1 MKMTIRSMRW
11 MLCAKIVLIALAG
24 TGCASLPDGSG
35 WGERA
40 TLTPGWKR
48 VRESAANAARDPH
61 VWVPLAGAAVFQID
75 NLDRRVSDWA
85 RRETPVFGSQD
96 NAARWSDDF
105 RTAASVAYVATVLW
119 TPGGENADDWFE
131 NKAKGFT
138 VGLAARGLTSTVTQT
153 LKSEVGRERPSGS
166 DRLSFPSGH
175 TSAATV
181 NTRLASRNLRV
192 VPMSKRTR
200 RTLDTGLLMLN
211 VGTSWARIE
220 AGAHYPSDTLFSM
233 ALGNFIGAFINDA
246 FMGLDPDEPAQV
258 TVHMIPEGA
267 ELRFHVVF

>member
-1 MKMTIRSMRW
+1 MMMGIRGSW
-11 MLCAKIVLIALAG
+11 WLLCVLASFAC
-24 TGCASLPDGSG
+24 TGCATLPDGSG

-40 TLTPGWKR
+40 TFAPGWQR

-61 VWVPLAGAAVFQID
+61 VWVPLAGAAVFQVD
-75 NLDRRVSDWA
+75 DLDRRVSDWA
-85 RRETPVFGSQD
+85 RRETPVFGSQR

-105 RTAASVAYVATVLW
+105 RTAGSVAYVATVLL
-119 TPGGENADDWFE
+119 TPSGDSADDWFE
-131 NKAKGFT
+131 NKAKGFA
-138 VGLAARGLTSTVTQT
+138 VGLAARGLTSATTQA
-153 LKSEVGRERPSGS
+153 LKTGVGRERPSGS

-175 TSAATV
+175 TSATSV

-192 VPMSKRTR
+192 VPMSQRTR
-200 RTLDTGLLMLN
+200 RTLDASLLMLD

-246 FMGLDPDEPAQV
+246 FMGVDPDEPAQV
-258 TVHMIPEGA
+258 TVHTMPDGA
-267 ELRFHVVF
+267 ELRLHFVF